1 MKRSILLLSG
11 LALLALTGCSKKF
24 AVSASGE
31 NLVAISQITDSDET
45 SCHPYGGE
53 NGKNLYFSGTE
64 KNDRYANIYK
74 KDNVTSASISPK
86 TSGNNK
92 NFNPCYNAATD
103 RVAFSY
109 CGENS
114 SSWDIYIAPA
124 TQGNMLMPVTETSD
138 MNESNPSFSTD
149 GTLLLYDKHTGLY
162 QSAKSEIWMKNLKT
176 GESTL
181 ICNGYCPSFS
191 PDNEWVVFVRYESV
205 LAKGR
210 LRGIVR
216 GNSSIWMMKRDG
228 TNQVQLTDAKKGSAT
243 SPRFSPD
250 GKEIIFQLVRKDKK
264 DADLY
269 VIDIKGGNLRQLTT
283 NKSFDGQPYWSKDN
297 YIYFTSDRGN
307 KMGRFQIWRFRMPH

>member
-1 MKRSILLLSG
+1 MKKSILLFG
-11 LALLALTGCSKKF
+11 LASLVLTGCSKKF

-31 NLVAISQITDSDET
+31 NLAAISQITDSEET
-45 SCHPYGGE
+45 CCSPFGGE
-53 NGKNLYFSGTE
+53 DGKNLYYSGTE
-64 KNDRYANIYK
+64 KSGRYVNIYK
-74 KDNVTSASISPK
+74 KDNVMSASTSPK
-86 TSGNNK
+86 TSGNNV
-92 NFNPCYNAATD
+92 NHTPCYNAATD

-109 CGENS
+109 RGENS

-138 MNESNPSFSTD
+138 MNEDNPSFSTD
-149 GTLLLYDKHTGLY
+149 GTLLVYDKRAGFY
-162 QSAKSEIWMKNLKT
+162 QSSKSEIWQKNLKT

-191 PDNEWVVFVRYESV
+191 PDDEWIVFVRYEVSGI
-205 LAKGR
+205 GR
-210 LRGIVR
+210 GPVR

-243 SPRFSPD
+243 APRFSPD
-250 GKEIIFQLVRKDKK
+250 GKEIIFQLNRKDKK

-283 NKSFDGQPYWSKDN
+283 NKSYDGEPYWSEDN

-307 KMGRFQIWRFRMPH
+307 KTGRYQIWRFKMPR